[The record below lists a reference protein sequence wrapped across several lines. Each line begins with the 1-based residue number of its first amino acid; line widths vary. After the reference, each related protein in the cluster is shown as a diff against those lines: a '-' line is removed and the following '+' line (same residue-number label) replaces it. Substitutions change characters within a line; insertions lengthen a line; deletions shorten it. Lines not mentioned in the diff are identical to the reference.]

1 MSKAPANAP
10 SIESVLA
17 NHASKDLLRLITCGS
32 VDDGKSTLI
41 GRLLFDSKQIFEDQL
56 ASVERDSK
64 KWGTTGDQAD
74 LALLVDGLQSER
86 EQGITI
92 DVAYRFFSTPNRK
105 YIIADTPGHEQYT
118 RNMATGASTAD
129 LAIILID
136 ARKGVQTQTQRH
148 SFIASLLG
156 IRQVVVA
163 VNKMDLVG
171 YDQATFETIE
181 ADYRQFADGL
191 GFESIDVLPVS
202 ALEGAGVLQASD
214 RMPWF
219 TGPTLMA
226 CLEAATPGS
235 MGHPVQ
241 AGQGVCGFRLPVQ
254 YVNRLSS
261 DFRGF
266 AGTVAAGELS
276 VGEAIEVL
284 PSNRQST
291 VTGLMSQAGEVERVV
306 QGEAV
311 TLTLAD
317 EIDISRGDVIIK
329 AHDDAD
335 ADSGAKP
342 HVLDAFEADVV
353 WMSDQRLLTGRQ
365 YDIKLA
371 TQTVGASVESLAY
384 QYDINTLDQHPTETL
399 ALNDIGRAR
408 WRLAR
413 PVVFERYQD
422 TPPLGAFVII
432 DRVSNLTV
440 GAGMVRA
447 PISGV
452 LGQASSDVVWHEHKI
467 AKEKRAEQKSQR
479 PAVLWFTGLSG
490 AGKSSVANAL
500 ELALFQRGH
509 HSYLL
514 DGDNVRHGL
523 NRDLGFSD
531 DDRVENIRRI
541 GEVAKL
547 MADSGLVVLSA
558 FISPFRADRDMV
570 RSLMDEGEFVEVHVQ
585 ASLAACES
593 RDPKGLYKKARAGE
607 IKHFT
612 GIDSPYEPPINPE
625 LVLDTEKLSIEQC
638 VDELIRFLKGVEIL
652 K

>member
-1 MSKAPANAP
+1 MSD
-10 SIESVLA
+10 IEAVLA

-92 DVAYRFFSTPNRK
+92 DVAYRFFSTPSRK

-156 IRQVVVA
+156 IRQIIVA
-163 VNKMDLVG
+163 VNKMDLVD
-171 YDQATFETIE
+171 YAEETFHAIE
-181 ADYRQFADGL
+181 SDYRAFSTHL
-191 GFESIDVLPVS
+191 GFESIEVLPVS
-202 ALEGAGVLQASD
+202 ALAGDGVIHASD
-214 RMPWF
+214 QMPWF
-219 TGPTLMA
+219 AGPTLMA
-226 CLEAATPGS
+226 CLESATPGS

-241 AGQGVCGFRLPVQ
+241 AGEVERGFRLPVQ
-254 YVNRLSS
+254 YVNRLTS

-266 AGTVAAGELS
+266 SGTVASGEMA
-276 VGEAIEVL
+276 VGDQIRVL
-284 PSNRQST
+284 PSNKEST
-291 VTGLMSQAGEVERVV
+291 ITGLISQSGDVSHASTGD
-306 QGEAV
+306 AV

-317 EIDISRGDVIIK
+317 EIDISRGDVVVR
-329 AHDDAD
+329 AD
-335 ADSGAKP
+335 EEAP
-342 HVLDAFEADVV
+342 PFVLDAFEADVV
-353 WMSDQRLLTGRQ
+353 WMHDQRLLTGRQ

-371 TQTVGASVESLAY
+371 SQTVGASVESLAF
-384 QYDINTLDQHPTETL
+384 QYDINTLETHPSETL
-399 ALNDIGRAR
+399 GLNDIGRAR
-408 WRLAR
+408 WRLSR
-413 PVVFERYQD
+413 PIVFDCYA
-422 TPPLGAFVII
+422 TVPALGSFVII

-447 PISGV
+447 PITGI
-452 LGQASSDVVWHEHKI
+452 LGETSSDVVWHKHKI
-467 AKEKRAEQKSQR
+467 AKDKRAEQKSQR

-523 NRDLGFSD
+523 NRDLGFSAE
-531 DDRVENIRRI
+531 DRVENIRRI

-547 MADSGLVVLSA
+547 MADAGLVVLSA
-558 FISPFRADRDMV
+558 FISPFRTDRDMV
-570 RSLMDEGEFVEVHVQ
+570 RSLMGEGEFIEIYVK
-585 ASLAACES
+585 ASLETCES
-593 RDPKGLYKKARAGE
+593 RDPKGLYQRARAGE

-612 GIDSPYEPPINPE
+612 GIDSPYEAPMDPE
-625 LVLDTEKLSIEQC
+625 LVLDTERLSIEQC
-638 VDELIRFLKGVEIL
+638 VDELIRFLKGVDIL

>member
-1 MSKAPANAP
+1 MTNAVMNTD
-10 SIESVLA
+10 IESILTAHA
-17 NHASKDLLRLITCGS
+17 NKDLLRLITCGS

-56 ASVERDSK
+56 ASVQRDSK

-92 DVAYRFFSTPNRK
+92 DVAYRFFSTPTRK

-136 ARKGVQTQTQRH
+136 ARKGVQAQTQRH

-156 IRQVVVA
+156 IRQVIVA
-163 VNKMDLVG
+163 VNKMDLVK
-171 YDQATFETIE
+171 YDQTVFLDIE
-181 ADYRQFADGL
+181 AAYQEFAKGL
-191 GFESIDVLPVS
+191 GFQSISVLPVS
-202 ALEGAGVLQASD
+202 ALEGDGILHASSH
-214 RMPWF
+214 MPWF
-219 TGPTLMA
+219 TGPTLMDA
-226 CLEAATPGS
+226 LEGATPGS

-241 AGQGVCGFRLPVQ
+241 AGENDHGFRLPIQ

-266 AGTVAAGELS
+266 SGTVASGTLS
-276 VGEAIEVL
+276 VGDQIQIL
-284 PSNRQST
+284 PSMRESE
-291 VTGLMSQAGEVERVV
+291 VTGLITQSGEADTAVT
-306 QGEAV
+306 GEAV
-311 TLTLAD
+311 TVTLAT
-317 EIDISRGDVIIK
+317 EIDISRGDVMVRTGQGQ
-329 AHDDAD
+329 
-335 ADSGAKP
+335 SP
-342 HVLDAFEADVV
+342 HTLDAFEADVV
-353 WMSDQRLLTGRQ
+353 WMSDQRLITGRQ

-371 TQTVGASVESLAY
+371 SQTVGASVESLAF
-384 QYDINTLDQHPTETL
+384 QYDINTLDTQPSETL

-413 PVVFERYQD
+413 PIVFERYEAV
-422 TPPLGAFVII
+422 PALGSFVII

-440 GAGMVRA
+440 GAGMISA
-447 PISGV
+447 PITGI
-452 LGQASSDVVWHEHKI
+452 LGDQATNVVWHEHRISKV
-467 AKEKRAEQKSQR
+467 KRAEQKSQR
-479 PAVLWFTGLSG
+479 PAILWFTGLSG

-500 ELALFQRGH
+500 ELALYQRGH

-531 DDRVENIRRI
+531 EDRVENIRRI

-558 FISPFRADRDMV
+558 FISPFRTDRDMV
-570 RSLMDEGEFVEVHVQ
+570 RALMDEGEFIEIYVK
-585 ASLAACES
+585 ASLETCES
-593 RDPKGLYKKARAGE
+593 RDPKGLYKKARSGE

-612 GIDSPYEPPINPE
+612 GIDSPYEPPSAPE
-625 LVLDTEKLSIEQC
+625 LVLDTEKLSIEAC
-638 VDELIRFLKGVEIL
+638 VDELIRFLKGADIL
-652 K
+652 R

>member
-1 MSKAPANAP
+1 MSTE
-10 SIESVLA
+10 SLEIESVLA

-92 DVAYRFFSTPNRK
+92 DVAYRFFSTPTRK

-156 IRQVVVA
+156 IRQIIVA

-171 YDQATFETIE
+171 YSEATFQSIE
-181 ADYRQFADGL
+181 ANYRDFAQGL
-191 GFESIDVLPVS
+191 GFQSIEVLPVS
-202 ALEGAGVLQASD
+202 ALEGDGVIHASTQ
-214 RMPWF
+214 MPWF
-219 TGPTLMA
+219 GGRTLMD
-226 CLEAATPGS
+226 CLESATPGS

-241 AGQGVCGFRLPVQ
+241 AGEVERAFRLPVQ
-254 YVNRLSS
+254 YVNRLNS

-266 AGTVAAGELS
+266 SGTVASGEIA
-276 VGEAIEVL
+276 VGDQIRVL
-284 PSNRQST
+284 PSNKAST
-291 VTGLMSQAGEVERVV
+291 ITGLITQSGEVETASA
-306 QGEAV
+306 GDAL
-311 TLTLAD
+311 TITLAT
-317 EIDISRGDVIIK
+317 EIDISRGDVIVRATDTEI
-329 AHDDAD
+329 
-335 ADSGAKP
+335 P
-342 HVLDAFEADVV
+342 FVLDAFEADVV
-353 WMSDQRLLTGRQ
+353 WMHDQRLLTGRQ

-371 TQTVGASVESLAY
+371 TQTVGASVESLSY
-384 QYDINTLDQHPTETL
+384 QYNINTLEQHPAETL

-408 WRLAR
+408 WRLSR

-422 TPPLGAFVII
+422 IPALGAFVII
-432 DRVSNLTV
+432 DRISNLTV

-447 PISGV
+447 PITGV
-452 LGQASSDVVWHEHKI
+452 LGDVNNIVWHEHKI
-467 AKEKRAEQKSQR
+467 SKEKRAEQKSQR

-531 DDRVENIRRI
+531 EDRVENIRRI

-570 RSLMDEGEFVEVHVQ
+570 RALMDEGEFIEVHVQ
-585 ASLAACES
+585 ASLETCES
-593 RDPKGLYKKARAGE
+593 RDPKGLYKRARAGE

-612 GIDSPYEPPINPE
+612 GIDSPYEPPIDPE
-625 LVLDTEKLSIEQC
+625 LMLDTEALSIEQC
-638 VDELIRFLKGVEIL
+638 VDELIRFLKGVDIL

>member
-1 MSKAPANAP
+1 MSTEPLE
-10 SIESVLA
+10 IESVLA

-92 DVAYRFFSTPNRK
+92 DVAYRFFSTPSRK

-156 IRQVVVA
+156 IRQIIVA

-171 YDQATFETIE
+171 YSEDAFRAIE
-181 ADYRQFADGL
+181 SDYRDFAQGL
-191 GFESIDVLPVS
+191 GFQSIEVLPVS
-202 ALEGAGVLQASD
+202 ALEGDGVIHASTK
-214 RMPWF
+214 MLWF
-219 TGPTLMA
+219 GGRTLMD
-226 CLEAATPGS
+226 CLETATPGS

-241 AGQGVCGFRLPVQ
+241 AGEVERGFRLPIQ
-254 YVNRLSS
+254 YVNRLNS

-266 AGTVAAGELS
+266 SGTVASGEIA
-276 VGEAIEVL
+276 VGDQIRVL
-284 PSNRQST
+284 PSNKEST
-291 VTGLMSQAGEVERVV
+291 ITGLITQSGEVNTASA
-306 QGEAV
+306 GDAL
-311 TLTLAD
+311 TMTLAT
-317 EIDISRGDVIIK
+317 EIDISRGDVVIRAK
-329 AHDDAD
+329 
-335 ADSGAKP
+335 DSEAP
-342 HVLDAFEADVV
+342 FVLDALEADVV
-353 WMSDQRLLTGRQ
+353 WMSEQRLLTGRQ

-371 TQTVGASVESLAY
+371 TQTVGASVESLSY
-384 QYDINTLDQHPTETL
+384 QYNINTLEQRPAETL

-408 WRLAR
+408 WRLSR

-422 TPPLGAFVII
+422 IPALGAFVII

-447 PISGV
+447 PISGI
-452 LGQASSDVVWHEHKI
+452 LGEATNVVWHEHKI
-467 AKEKRAEQKSQR
+467 SKEKRAEQKSQR

-531 DDRVENIRRI
+531 EDRVENIRRI

-570 RSLMDEGEFVEVHVQ
+570 RSLMGEGEFVEIHIQ
-585 ASLAACES
+585 ASLEACES
-593 RDPKGLYKKARAGE
+593 RDP
-607 IKHFT
+607 
-612 GIDSPYEPPINPE
+612 
-625 LVLDTEKLSIEQC
+625 
-638 VDELIRFLKGVEIL
+638 
-652 K
+652 

>member
-1 MSKAPANAP
+1 MSTEPLE
-10 SIESVLA
+10 IESVLA

-92 DVAYRFFSTPNRK
+92 DVAYRFFSTPSRK

-148 SFIASLLG
+148 SFIVSLLG
-156 IRQVVVA
+156 IRQIIVA

-171 YDQATFETIE
+171 YSEDVFRAIE
-181 ADYRQFADGL
+181 SDYRDFAQGL
-191 GFESIDVLPVS
+191 GFQSIEVLPVS
-202 ALEGAGVLQASD
+202 ALEGDGVIHASTQ
-214 RMPWF
+214 MPWF
-219 TGPTLMA
+219 AGRTLMDG
-226 CLEAATPGS
+226 LESATPGS

-241 AGQGVCGFRLPVQ
+241 AGEVERGFRLPIQ
-254 YVNRLSS
+254 YVNRLNS

-266 AGTVAAGELS
+266 SGTVASGEIA
-276 VGEAIEVL
+276 VGDQIRVL
-284 PSNRQST
+284 PSNKEST
-291 VTGLMSQAGEVERVV
+291 ITGLITQSGEVNTASA
-306 QGEAV
+306 GDAL
-311 TLTLAD
+311 TMTLAT
-317 EIDISRGDVIIK
+317 EIDISRGDVVIRAK
-329 AHDDAD
+329 
-335 ADSGAKP
+335 DSEAP
-342 HVLDAFEADVV
+342 FVLEAFEADVV

-371 TQTVGASVESLAY
+371 TQTVGASVEALSY
-384 QYDINTLDQHPTETL
+384 QYNINTLEQRPAETL

-408 WRLAR
+408 WRLSR

-422 TPPLGAFVII
+422 IPALGAFVII

-447 PISGV
+447 PISGI
-452 LGQASSDVVWHEHKI
+452 LGEADNIVWHEHKI
-467 AKEKRAEQKSQR
+467 SKEKRAEQKSQR

-531 DDRVENIRRI
+531 EDRVENIRRI

-570 RSLMDEGEFVEVHVQ
+570 RSLMGEGEFVEIHIQ
-585 ASLAACES
+585 ASLEACES
-593 RDPKGLYKKARAGE
+593 RDPKGLYKRARAGE

-625 LVLDTEKLSIEQC
+625 LVLDTEALSIEQC
-638 VDELIRFLKGVEIL
+638 VDELIRFLKGVAIL

>member
-1 MSKAPANAP
+1 MSTE
-10 SIESVLA
+10 SLEIQSVLA
-17 NHASKDLLRLITCGS
+17 NHADKDLLRLITCGS

-92 DVAYRFFSTPNRK
+92 DVAYRFFSTPTRK

-148 SFIASLLG
+148 SFIVSLLG
-156 IRQVVVA
+156 IRQIIVA

-171 YDQATFETIE
+171 YSEDVFRAIE
-181 ADYRQFADGL
+181 SDYRDFAQGL
-191 GFESIDVLPVS
+191 GFQSIEVLPVS
-202 ALEGAGVLQASD
+202 ALEGDGVIHASTQ
-214 RMPWF
+214 MPWF
-219 TGPTLMA
+219 EGRTLMDG
-226 CLEAATPGS
+226 LESATPGS

-241 AGQGVCGFRLPVQ
+241 AGEVERGFRLPIQ
-254 YVNRLSS
+254 YVNRLNS

-266 AGTVAAGELS
+266 SGTVASGEIA
-276 VGEAIEVL
+276 VGDQIRVL
-284 PSNRQST
+284 PSNKEST
-291 VTGLMSQAGEVERVV
+291 ITGLITQSGEVNTASA
-306 QGEAV
+306 GDAL
-311 TLTLAD
+311 TMTLAT
-317 EIDISRGDVIIK
+317 EIDISRGDVVIRAK
-329 AHDDAD
+329 
-335 ADSGAKP
+335 DSEAP
-342 HVLDAFEADVV
+342 FVLDAFEADVV

-365 YDIKLA
+365 YDMKLA
-371 TQTVGASVESLAY
+371 TQTVGASVEALSY
-384 QYDINTLDQHPTETL
+384 QYNINTLEQRPAETL

-408 WRLAR
+408 WRLSR

-422 TPPLGAFVII
+422 IPALGAFVII

-447 PISGV
+447 PISGI
-452 LGQASSDVVWHEHKI
+452 LGEADNIVWHEHKI
-467 AKEKRAEQKSQR
+467 SKEKRAEQKSQR

-531 DDRVENIRRI
+531 EDRVENIRRI

-570 RSLMDEGEFVEVHVQ
+570 RSLMGEGEFVEIHIQ
-585 ASLAACES
+585 ASLEACES
-593 RDPKGLYKKARAGE
+593 RDPKGLYKRARAGE

-625 LVLDTEKLSIEQC
+625 LVLDTEALSIEQC

>member
-1 MSKAPANAP
+1 MSTEI
-10 SIESVLA
+10 SDIEAVLA

-92 DVAYRFFSTPNRK
+92 DVAYRFFSTPSRK

-156 IRQVVVA
+156 IRQIIVA

-171 YDQATFETIE
+171 YDETTFREIE
-181 ADYRQFADGL
+181 ADYRAFSKNL
-191 GFESIDVLPVS
+191 GFQSIEVLPVS
-202 ALEGAGVLQASD
+202 ALAGDGVIHASNQ
-214 RMPWF
+214 MPWF
-219 TGPTLMA
+219 AGPTLID
-226 CLEAATPGS
+226 CLESATPGS

-241 AGQGVCGFRLPVQ
+241 AGEDAQGFRLPIQ
-254 YVNRLSS
+254 YVNRLTS

-266 AGTVAAGELS
+266 SGTVAAGQLAM
-276 VGEAIEVL
+276 GDAIRVL
-284 PSNRQST
+284 PSNQEST
-291 VTGLMSQAGEVERVV
+291 VTGLISQSGDVTQVST
-306 QGEAV
+306 GDAV
-311 TLTLAD
+311 TLTLAT
-317 EIDISRGDVIIK
+317 EIDVSRGDVMVK
-329 AHDDAD
+329 AGE
-335 ADSGAKP
+335 DSLP
-342 HVLDAFEADVV
+342 FVLDAFEADVV

-371 TQTVGASVESLAY
+371 TQTVGASVESLSF
-384 QYDINTLDQHPTETL
+384 QYDINTLATHPSETL

-408 WRLAR
+408 WRLSR
-413 PVVFERYQD
+413 PIVFDRYD
-422 TPPLGAFVII
+422 AVPSLGSFVII

-447 PISGV
+447 PITGI
-452 LGQASSDVVWHEHKI
+452 LGESSSDVVWHEHKI
-467 AKEKRAEQKSQR
+467 AKDKRAEQKSQR

-531 DDRVENIRRI
+531 QDRVENIRRI

-547 MADSGLVVLSA
+547 MADAGLVVLSA

-570 RSLMDEGEFVEVHVQ
+570 RSLMDEGEFVEIHVK
-585 ASLAACES
+585 ASLETCES

-612 GIDSPYEPPINPE
+612 GIDSPYEPPVDPE
-625 LVLDTEKLSIEQC
+625 LVLDTETLSIEQC

>member
-1 MSKAPANAP
+1 M
-10 SIESVLA
+10 
-17 NHASKDLLRLITCGS
+17 
-32 VDDGKSTLI
+32 
-41 GRLLFDSKQIFEDQL
+41 
-56 ASVERDSK
+56 
-64 KWGTTGDQAD
+64 
-74 LALLVDGLQSER
+74 VDGLQSER

-92 DVAYRFFSTPNRK
+92 DVAYRFFSTPSRK

-156 IRQVVVA
+156 IRQIIVA
-163 VNKMDLVG
+163 VNKMDLVN
-171 YDQATFETIE
+171 YEEAVFKQIE
-181 ADYRQFADGL
+181 VAYGEFAKGL
-191 GFESIDVLPVS
+191 GFDSIQVLPVS
-202 ALEGAGVLQASD
+202 ALAGDGVIHASD
-214 RMPWF
+214 SLHWF
-219 TGPTLMA
+219 QGPTLMEA
-226 CLEAATPGS
+226 LESATPGS

-241 AGQGVCGFRLPVQ
+241 HGEQDKPFRLPIQ

-266 AGTVAAGELS
+266 SGTVASGSLS
-276 VGEAIEVL
+276 VGDRIRVL
-284 PSNRQST
+284 PTDRESEVTRLITQSGEADT
-291 VTGLMSQAGEVERVV
+291 VQV
-306 QGEAV
+306 GEAV
-311 TLTLAD
+311 TMTLAT
-317 EIDISRGDVIIK
+317 EIDVSRGDVLVN
-329 AHDDAD
+329 ASDDQ
-335 ADSGAKP
+335 SP
-342 HVLDAFEADVV
+342 FVLDAFEADVV
-353 WMSDQRLLTGRQ
+353 WMSDQRLLSGRQ

-371 TQTVGASVESLAY
+371 TQSLGASVEALSF
-384 QYDINTLDQHPTETL
+384 QYDINTLETHPTETL

-408 WRLAR
+408 WRLSR
-413 PVVFERYQD
+413 PVVFERYEHI
-422 TPPLGAFVII
+422 PALGSFIII

-447 PISGV
+447 PISGT
-452 LGQASSDVVWHEHKI
+452 LGDEATNVVWHEHKI
-467 AKEKRAEQKSQR
+467 SKVKRAEQKAQR

-500 ELALFQRGH
+500 EMALFRRGH

-531 DDRVENIRRI
+531 EDRVENIRRI

-558 FISPFRADRDMV
+558 FISPFQTDRDMV
-570 RSLMDEGEFVEVHVQ
+570 RELLDEGEFVEIYVK
-585 ASLAACES
+585 ASLAVCES
-593 RDPKGLYKKARAGE
+593 RDPKGLYKRARSGE

-612 GIDSPYEPPINPE
+612 GIDSPYEPPLNPE
-625 LVLDTEKLSIEQC
+625 LILDTEELSIEAC
-638 VDELIRFLKGVEIL
+638 VDELLKFLKSRGIL
-652 K
+652 H

>member
-1 MSKAPANAP
+1 MTTVQDKTD
-10 SIESVLA
+10 IESILTA
-17 NHASKDLLRLITCGS
+17 HASKDLLRLITCGS

-92 DVAYRFFSTPNRK
+92 DVAYRFFSTPTRK

-156 IRQVVVA
+156 IRQIIVA

-171 YDQATFETIE
+171 YEQGTFEAIE
-181 ADYRQFADGL
+181 AAYRAFSSGL
-191 GFESIDVLPVS
+191 GFESIEVLPVS
-202 ALEGAGVLQASD
+202 ALAGDGVIHASKH
-214 RMPWF
+214 MPWF
-219 TGPTLMA
+219 VGPTLMDA
-226 CLEAATPGS
+226 LENAQPGS

-241 AGQGVCGFRLPVQ
+241 HNEADQAFRLPIQ

-266 AGTVAAGELS
+266 SGTVASGTLQ
-276 VGEAIEVL
+276 VGDAVRVL
-284 PSNRQST
+284 PTQRESEVS
-291 VTGLMSQAGEVERVV
+291 GLITQAGEVSEAKV
-306 QGEAV
+306 GEALTV
-311 TLTLAD
+311 TLAT
-317 EIDISRGDVIIK
+317 EIDISRGDVLVK
-329 AHDDAD
+329 VSEQRA
-335 ADSGAKP
+335 P
-342 HVLDAFEADVV
+342 FVLDAFEADVV

-365 YDIKLA
+365 YDLKLA
-371 TQTVGASVESLAY
+371 SQSVGASVEAISF
-384 QYDINTLDQHPTETL
+384 QYDINTLETHPAETL

-413 PVVFERYQD
+413 PIVYERYEQV
-422 TPPLGAFVII
+422 PALGAFIVI

-440 GAGMVRA
+440 GAGMIRA

-452 LGQASSDVVWHEHKI
+452 LGDQATNVVWHEHKI
-467 AKEKRAEQKSQR
+467 SKTKRAEQKAQR

-531 DDRVENIRRI
+531 EDRVENIRRI

-558 FISPFRADRDMV
+558 FISPFRTDRDMV
-570 RSLMDEGEFVEVHVQ
+570 RELMDDNEFIEIYVK
-585 ASLAACES
+585 ASLEVCES
-593 RDPKGLYKKARAGE
+593 RDPKGLYKKARSGE

-612 GIDSPYEPPINPE
+612 GIDSPYEPPKNPE
-625 LVLDTEKLSIEQC
+625 LVLDTEVLSIEAC
-638 VDELIRFLKGVEIL
+638 VDELLRFLRSNGIL
-652 K
+652 H

>member
-1 MSKAPANAP
+1 MSEGMSEGMSKAP

-17 NHASKDLLRLITCGS
+17 NHARKDLLRLITCGS

-92 DVAYRFFSTPNRK
+92 DVAYRFFSTPTRK

-156 IRQVVVA
+156 IRQVIVA

-171 YDQATFETIE
+171 YDAETFQAIET
-181 ADYRQFADGL
+181 DYRRFAKGL
-191 GFESIDVLPVS
+191 GFQSIDVLPVS
-202 ALEGAGVLQASD
+202 ALEGAGVMHPANE
-214 RMPWF
+214 MPWF
-219 TGPTLMA
+219 EGPTLMA
-226 CLEAATPGS
+226 CLESATPGS

-241 AGQGVCGFRLPVQ
+241 AGQGDQAFRLPIQ

-266 AGTVAAGELS
+266 AGTVAAGELAL
-276 VGEAIEVL
+276 GETIEVL
-284 PSNRQST
+284 PSGRQST
-291 VTGLMSQAGEVERVV
+291 VTGLISQAGDVEQVAA
-306 QGEAV
+306 GEAV
-311 TLTLAD
+311 TVTLAD
-317 EIDISRGDVIIK
+317 EIDISRGDVMV
-329 AHDDAD
+329 AAGGDH
-335 ADSGAKP
+335 P
-342 HVLDAFEADVV
+342 PQVLDAFEADVV
-353 WMSDQRLLTGRQ
+353 WMSDQQLLTGRQ

-384 QYDINTLDQHPTETL
+384 QYDINTLDQHPAETL

-440 GAGMVRA
+440 GAGMVRE
-447 PISGV
+447 PITGV
-452 LGQASSDVVWHEHKI
+452 LGGAATDVVWHEHKI
-467 AKEKRAEQKSQR
+467 AKTKRAEQKSQR

-570 RSLMDEGEFVEVHVQ
+570 RALMDEGEFVEIHVK
-585 ASLAACES
+585 ASLEICES
-593 RDPKGLYKKARAGE
+593 RDPKGLYQRARAGE

-612 GIDSPYEPPINPE
+612 GIDSPYEAPNDPE
-625 LVLDTEKLSIEQC
+625 LVLDTERLSIEQC
-638 VDELIRFLKGVEIL
+638 VDELIRYLKGVDIL

>member
-1 MSKAPANAP
+1 MTNAVMNTD
-10 SIESVLA
+10 IESILTAHA
-17 NHASKDLLRLITCGS
+17 NKDLLRLITCGS

-56 ASVERDSK
+56 ASVQRDSK

-92 DVAYRFFSTPNRK
+92 DVAYRFFSTPTRK

-136 ARKGVQTQTQRH
+136 ARKGVQAQTQRH

-163 VNKMDLVG
+163 VNKMDLVK
-171 YDQATFETIE
+171 YDQTVFLDIE
-181 ADYRQFADGL
+181 AAYQEFAKGL
-191 GFESIDVLPVS
+191 GFQSISVLPVS
-202 ALEGAGVLQASD
+202 ALEGDGILHASSH
-214 RMPWF
+214 MPWF
-219 TGPTLMA
+219 TGPTLMDA
-226 CLEAATPGS
+226 LEGATPGS

-241 AGQGVCGFRLPVQ
+241 AGENDHGFRLPIQ

-266 AGTVAAGELS
+266 SGTVASGTLS
-276 VGEAIEVL
+276 VGDQIQIL
-284 PSNRQST
+284 PSMRESE
-291 VTGLMSQAGEVERVV
+291 VTGLITQSGEADTAVT
-306 QGEAV
+306 GEAV
-311 TLTLAD
+311 TVTLAT
-317 EIDISRGDVIIK
+317 EIDISRGDVMVRTGQGQ
-329 AHDDAD
+329 
-335 ADSGAKP
+335 SP
-342 HVLDAFEADVV
+342 HTLDAFEADVV
-353 WMSDQRLLTGRQ
+353 WMSDQRLITGRQ

-371 TQTVGASVESLAY
+371 SQTVGASVESLAF
-384 QYDINTLDQHPTETL
+384 QYDINTLDTQPSETL

-413 PVVFERYQD
+413 PIVFERYEAV
-422 TPPLGAFVII
+422 PALGSFVII

-440 GAGMVRA
+440 GAGMISA
-447 PISGV
+447 PITGI
-452 LGQASSDVVWHEHKI
+452 LGDQATNVVWHEHRISKV
-467 AKEKRAEQKSQR
+467 KRAEQKSQR
-479 PAVLWFTGLSG
+479 PAILWFTGLSG

-500 ELALFQRGH
+500 ELALYQRGH

-531 DDRVENIRRI
+531 EDRVENIRRI

-558 FISPFRADRDMV
+558 FISPFRTDRDMV
-570 RSLMDEGEFVEVHVQ
+570 RALMDEGEFIEIYVK
-585 ASLAACES
+585 ASLETCES
-593 RDPKGLYKKARAGE
+593 RDPKGLYKKARSGE

-612 GIDSPYEPPINPE
+612 GIDSPYEPPSAPE
-625 LVLDTEKLSIEQC
+625 LVLDTEKLSIEAC
-638 VDELIRFLKGVEIL
+638 VDELIRFLKGADIL
-652 K
+652 R